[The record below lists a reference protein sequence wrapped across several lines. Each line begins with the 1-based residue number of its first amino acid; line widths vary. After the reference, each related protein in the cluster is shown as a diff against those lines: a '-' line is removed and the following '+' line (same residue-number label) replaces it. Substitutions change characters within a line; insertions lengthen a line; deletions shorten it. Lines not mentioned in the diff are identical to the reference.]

1 MIRVLK
7 WLSVVST
14 IGMIFILLGGALV
27 TKTGSADGCGSSW
40 PLCNGQ
46 IFPTE
51 MSPELMIEYS
61 HRLVSTT
68 IGVTVLL
75 LVILSWL
82 YIGHIRE
89 VKFLAA
95 MSLFFLVFQGLI
107 GAAAVVW
114 GQSDF
119 VLALH
124 FGISLISFAT
134 IFLLMLLIFEID
146 KKFDAS
152 QLYLRKKHR
161 IQFYLLTIFTLI
173 VVYTGA
179 LVRHVN
185 ANLVCADWPFCSNSA
200 PFAFGDYNF
209 HQWVQMGH
217 RLLAGILF
225 VWTIILLVNLI
236 KNYRNN
242 RIVIWGWSVATVLIS
257 MQVMFGAFIIFSQLN
272 IWIALFHALF
282 ITLFFGLQS
291 YFILLSYRSYVKR
304 KVDSVKVN
312 NAFSFTRK
320 VESEL

>member
-7 WLSVVST
+7 WLSVVSS

-27 TKTGSADGCGSSW
+27 TKTGSADGCGNSW
-40 PLCNGQ
+40 PLCKGE
-46 IFPTE
+46 IFPSE

-75 LVILSWL
+75 LVILAWI

-107 GAAAVVW
+107 GAAAVIW

-119 VLALH
+119 ILALH

-146 KKFDAS
+146 KKLDAS
-152 QLYLRKKHR
+152 TLHLEKKHR
-161 IQFYLLTIFTLI
+161 IQFYLLTVFTLI

-209 HQWVQMGH
+209 YQWVQMGH

-225 VWTIILLVNLI
+225 IWTIVLLVNLI
-236 KNYRNN
+236 KHYRKS
-242 RIVIWGWSVATVLIS
+242 RIVVWGWGIATALIS
-257 MQVMFGAFIIFSQLN
+257 LQVAFGAFIIFSKLN

-291 YFILLSYRSYVKR
+291 YFILLSYRSYAKK
-304 KVDSVKVN
+304 KVDTVQVKN
-312 NAFSFTRK
+312 TIPFTHK